1 MRAVIQRVLKASVKV
16 GDNLVGSIEKGLC
29 VLVGISHDDTDT
41 DLEYIV
47 RKILNIRL
55 FSDDKDETRWNKSVM
70 DKDLEV
76 LCISQFTLY
85 STLKG
90 NKPQFHLAMK
100 SDTSR
105 DVYMKVLSEL
115 GRLYKE
121 DKIQRGQFGEKMEV
135 NIVNDGPVTIILDSK
150 KQQEE
155 K

>member
-1 MRAVIQRVLKASVKV
+1 MKAVIQRVLKASVKV
-16 GDNLVGSIEKGLC
+16 GDNIVGSIQNGLC
-29 VLVGISHDDTDT
+29 VLVGISHDDTDA

-55 FSDDKDETRWNKSVM
+55 FSDTDETRWEKSVM
-70 DKDLEV
+70 DKDYEV
-76 LCISQFTLY
+76 LCISQFTLF

-90 NKPQFHLAMK
+90 NKPQFRQAMK
-100 SDTSR
+100 SDTSL

-115 GRLYKE
+115 GRLYKP

-150 KQQEE
+150 KKQEE